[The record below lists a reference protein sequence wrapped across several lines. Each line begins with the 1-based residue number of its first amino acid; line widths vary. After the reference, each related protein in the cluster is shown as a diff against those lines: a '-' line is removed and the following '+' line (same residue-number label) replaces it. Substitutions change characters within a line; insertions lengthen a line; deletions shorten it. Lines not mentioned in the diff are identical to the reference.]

1 MFPKIPLAFLSVYIY
16 NVAMN
21 FEANR
26 KKILEEL
33 QRNKSR
39 KKSHQTRSA
48 ADFTASSSTDSIK
61 VPVVL
66 FGQKSPFMINLVHS
80 LANRCIPTQMTDVDT
95 AVDFIAEKSI
105 PHLIIDIDPP
115 SDYHLGVNLLT
126 VVKSVASRVNV
137 FVCTRDI
144 HSQQAQSLEKHGCA
158 LLEKPL
164 SMPQLLQFL
173 T

>member
-1 MFPKIPLAFLSVYIY
+1 
-16 NVAMN
+16 MN

-26 KKILEEL
+26 KRILEEL

-39 KKSHQTRSA
+39 KKVH
-48 ADFTASSSTDSIK
+48 SSIPAPNLSVSPENGHTK

-66 FGQKSPFMINLVHS
+66 FGKKSPFMINLLHS
-80 LANRCIPTQMTDVDT
+80 LSSRCEPALMDDVDT
-95 AVDFIAEKSI
+95 AVDFIMEHAI
-105 PHLIIDIDPP
+105 GHLIIDIDPP

-126 VVKSVASRVNV
+126 IVKTVSASVNV
-137 FVCTRDI
+137 FVTTGDSN
-144 HSQQAQSLEKHGCA
+144 SQQARSLQNHGCT

-164 SMPQLLQFL
+164 STPALLRYL

>member
-1 MFPKIPLAFLSVYIY
+1 
-16 NVAMN
+16 MN

-39 KKSHQTRSA
+39 KKVHHAKSA
-48 ADFTASSSTDSIK
+48 TDFTGASTSQKI
-61 VPVVL
+61 PVVV
-66 FGQKSPFMINLVHS
+66 FGQKSPFLINLLHS
-80 LANRCIPTQMTDVDT
+80 LGSRCEPTPMTDVDT
-95 AVDFIAEKSI
+95 AVDFIMEKSI

-126 VVKSVASRVNV
+126 VVKSVSSSLNI
-137 FVCTRDI
+137 FVCTKDI
-144 HSQQAQSLEKHGCA
+144 HSQQAHSLEKHGCT

-164 SMPQLLQFL
+164 SIPTLMTYL